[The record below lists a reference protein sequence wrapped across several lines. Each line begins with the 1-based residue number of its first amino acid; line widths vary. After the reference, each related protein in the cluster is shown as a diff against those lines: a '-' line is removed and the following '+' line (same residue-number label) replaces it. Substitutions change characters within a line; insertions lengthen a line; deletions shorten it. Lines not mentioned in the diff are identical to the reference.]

1 MPIVI
6 DMQGAQTESRF
17 RGIGRYTMAFA
28 QAVVRNKGE
37 HKVFLALSGL
47 FPHTIEPIRAAF
59 EGLLPQENIRV
70 WHAPGPVNDEDQNNS
85 ARREVAELV
94 REAFL
99 ASLCPDIVHV
109 CSLFEGYVD
118 DAVTSIGRFDNRT
131 PVTATLYDLIP
142 MLNSDKYL
150 KPNPGYATYY
160 ERKLSSL
167 KNAKQLFAISEY
179 AKHEGLDCLVVDAS
193 HIVNVSTAIG
203 SEFKPIEVDE
213 LAKTALLSKVGT
225 KKPFVL
231 YTGGCDE
238 RKNLPRLIEA
248 WSKLPFVVRQSHQLL
263 FAGRMPEGKVAE
275 LQRVARRQGLNH
287 DELLFSGYVTDE
299 ELVQLY
305 NLCKLCVFPSWHEGF
320 GLPAL
325 EAMACGAPLI
335 GANTTSLPEVIGI
348 NDALFDPFDINA
360 IRTKMQDAL
369 TDQAFLLKLRNHGR
383 QQSQRFSW
391 DKTAETA
398 LSAWEELVDTRLIT
412 PDTFSEYMS
421 SCNSL
426 IDTVSSFIG
435 KTTDEHLSDLSYK
448 LALNEASGIKRQLLV
463 DISELSQRDS
473 ATGVQRVVRSYLI
486 QLLKSPPMG
495 FSVSPV
501 YATTTDGYRYAN
513 AYMAKEFGSNVPI
526 LGDSPIQWQ
535 RGDIFF
541 GLDLQHHVQLSKAE
555 NYKAMRDDGVIVK
568 FLIYDLLPIQLGDF
582 FHDSDVKK
590 LHKQLMQMI
599 GQQDHAICI
608 SRATAD
614 AYQAWIQDSDIT
626 LNSTL
631 TVDWIHM
638 GADLEGSRP
647 SYGLP
652 ENVAIT
658 LGVLRTRPTFLSVST
673 LEPRKAQTQILDAV
687 EVLWANHQDINLV
700 FVGQQGWNVEAL
712 ADRIAKH
719 PENGQRLFW
728 LKGISDEYLELV
740 YQASTCLVAASLNE
754 GFGLPLIEAARHNVS
769 IIARDIPVF
778 REVAEENAF
787 YFNGETGEQLASAMN
802 EWLELHQKGLAPT
815 STRMQWSTWQES
827 TAHLKTALIEKN
839 YTRRQLLVDI
849 SELVQHDA
857 RTGIQRVVRNILK
870 EWLNNPPK
878 GFKVEPVY
886 ASETGPYRYARN
898 FPKKLVC
905 EQIYEQIDGA
915 IDFSPGD
922 VFFVLD
928 YQPHF
933 QSAQASFYQQ
943 LRQQG
948 VTVKFMVYDLLSIL
962 QPEHFPEGT
971 TDIFTKWL
979 KVVGE
984 SDGAICISQ
993 AVADDL
999 QHWMQNKQWSRL
1011 RSYQIAVNHLGA
1023 DVDGSAS
1030 TLDFPQITSDQ
1041 LNEIK
1046 RRDSFLMV
1054 GTIEPRKGH
1063 EQVLDAFERLWLQG
1077 AEVNLVIVG
1086 KQGWMVD
1093 DLVNRLCKH
1102 KEFGERLLWLEGVS
1116 DDYLKEIYEASTCLI
1131 SASYG
1136 EGFGLPLIEAAQHK
1150 LPIICRDIPVFRE
1163 VAGKHAFYFSA
1174 ATPEKLAEAIEQ
1186 WLSLYAKN
1194 QHPRSDNMPWLTWKE
1209 SATQLLTT
1217 LEFKHNL
1224 ISNNN
1229 SRNL

>member
-1 MPIVI
+1 MRLII
-6 DMQGAQTESRF
+6 DMQGVQTESRF
-17 RGIGRYTMAFA
+17 RGIGRYTMEFA
-28 QAVVRNKGE
+28 QAILRNKGE
-37 HKVFLALSGL
+37 HQVFLALSGL

-59 EGLLPQENIRV
+59 DGLMPQENIRV
-70 WHAPGPVNDEDQNNS
+70 WHTLGHVNDKDQNNF
-85 ARREVAELV
+85 AQREVAELV

-99 ASLCPDIVHV
+99 ASLCPDIVHI

-131 PVTATLYDLIP
+131 LVTATLYDLIP
-142 MLNSDKYL
+142 MINSDKYL
-150 KPNPGYATYY
+150 KPNPSYATYY
-160 ERKLSSL
+160 ERKLNSL
-167 KNAKQLFAISEY
+167 RNAKQLFAISEY
-179 AKHEGLDCLVVDAS
+179 TKNEGLNFLSVDSS
-193 HIVNVSTAIG
+193 HIIDVSTAIG
-203 SEFKPIEVDE
+203 SEFRPIQVNT
-213 LAKTALLSKVGT
+213 LAKTTLLSKVGI

-248 WSKLPFVVRQSHQLL
+248 WSKLSFEVRQSHQLF
-263 FAGRMPEGKVAE
+263 FAGRMPESNVAE
-275 LQRVARRQGLNH
+275 LQCVARLQCLND
-287 DELLFSGYVTDE
+287 DELLFSGYVCDE

-305 NLCKLCVFPSWHEGF
+305 NLCKLYVFPSWHEGF

-325 EAMACGAPLI
+325 EAMACGAPVI
-335 GANTTSLPEVIGI
+335 GANTTSLPEVIGLSE
-348 NDALFDPFDINA
+348 ALFDPYDVNDICSK
-360 IRTKMQDAL
+360 IQEAL
-369 TDQAFLLKLRNHGR
+369 TDQHLLDKLSDHGL
-383 QQSQRFSW
+383 QQSKRFSW
-391 DKTAETA
+391 DKTAEVA
-398 LSAWEELVDTRLIT
+398 ISAWEKLVASHNLT
-412 PDTFSEYMS
+412 PST
-421 SCNSL
+421 
-426 IDTVSSFIG
+426 
-435 KTTDEHLSDLSYK
+435 LSDYTSDFSNLFKMISFANGVTTVEQLTDLSCK
-448 LALNEASGIKRQLLV
+448 LALNECSSIKRQLFV
-463 DISELSQRDS
+463 DISELIQRDS

-513 AYMAKEFGSNVPI
+513 AYMAKAFGSNAPT
-526 LGDSPIQWQ
+526 LDDSPIYWQ

-582 FHDSDVKK
+582 FHESDVKK

-631 TVDWIHM
+631 TVDWVHM

-647 SYGLP
+647 SCGLP

-658 LGVLRTRPTFLSVST
+658 LRALRTRPTFVSVST
-673 LEPRKAQTQILDAV
+673 LEPRKAQTQILDAI

-700 FVGQQGWNVEAL
+700 LVGQQGWNVEAL

-769 IIARDIPVF
+769 VIARDIPVF

-787 YFNGETGEQLASAMN
+787 YFYGETGEQLASAMN

-827 TAHLKTALIEKN
+827 TSHLKTALIEKN

-898 FPKKLVC
+898 FSKKLVC
-905 EQIYEQIDGA
+905 EQIYEQIDEA

-948 VTVKFMVYDLLSIL
+948 VTVKFMVYDLLIIL

-1046 RRDSFLMV
+1046 RRHSFLMV

-1093 DLVNRLCKH
+1093 ALVNRLCKH

-1116 DDYLKEIYEASTCLI
+1116 DYYLKEIYEASTCLI

-1163 VAGKHAFYFSA
+1163 VAGKHAFYFTA
-1174 ATPEKLAEAIEQ
+1174 NNCDELADSIVR
-1186 WLSLYAKN
+1186 WLEMYNSGSYPKAD
-1194 QHPRSDNMPWLTWKE
+1194 QMIWLTWEK
-1209 SATQLLTT
+1209 SAVSLVKSL
-1217 LEFKHNL
+1217 
-1224 ISNNN
+1224 
-1229 SRNL
+1229 